1 MPKQGGKF
9 VLSSAEESQLQQLI
23 RAQRT
28 PQGLAQRARVVQ
40 LAAQGLGVRAI
51 GGRVGLHY
59 NQVAKWRRRY
69 LQGGIGALQD
79 EPRPGRKGKISTEV
93 LRQIV
98 DQATRPPQGRVRWT
112 CRAMARE
119 LGVSKA
125 TVQRI
130 WSENEIKP
138 HLTRVFKLSSDPDFE
153 AKFWDVIGLYL
164 NPPEQA
170 VVLCCDEKSQIQALQ
185 RSQPGLPLG
194 KGHIR
199 TQTHDYYR
207 NGTVTLFAALDYLEG
222 KVIAH
227 TAQKHTHRQW
237 LEFLKQIDR
246 EIPLSQRIHIILD
259 NYSTHKHPVVKR
271 WLARHPRFELHFTPT
286 GSSWMNLVERF
297 FQDLSQQAI
306 LPGSFGSVRQLV
318 DAIMQYLA
326 QHNLNPKRYVWRAKG
341 EEILAK
347 IQRAWKAA
355 EDILVQDPKF
365 AKVYIREMAHKLELM
380 TRCNPALRRHVI
392 TRVLG
397 AI

>member
-1 MPKQGGKF
+1 
-9 VLSSAEESQLQQLI
+9 
-23 RAQRT
+23 
-28 PQGLAQRARVVQ
+28 
-40 LAAQGLGVRAI
+40 
-51 GGRVGLHY
+51 
-59 NQVAKWRRRY
+59 
-69 LQGGIGALQD
+69 
-79 EPRPGRKGKISTEV
+79 

-98 DQATRPPQGRVRWT
+98 EQATRPPQGRARWT

-125 TVQRI
+125 TVQRV

-164 NPPEQA
+164 NPPQQA

-185 RSQPGLPLG
+185 RSQPGLPLAQ
-194 KGHIR
+194 GHIR

-207 NGTVTLFAALDYLEG
+207 NGTVTLFAALDYLQG

-227 TAQKHTHRQW
+227 TAQEHTHRQW

-246 EIPLSQRIHIILD
+246 EIPVSQHIHIILD
-259 NYSTHKHPVVKR
+259 NYSTHKHPVIKR

-297 FQDLSQQAI
+297 FRDLSQQAI

-318 DAIMQYLA
+318 DTIMQYLA
-326 QHNLNPKRYVWRAKG
+326 EHNLNPKRYVWRAKG

-355 EDILVQDPKF
+355 
-365 AKVYIREMAHKLELM
+365 
-380 TRCNPALRRHVI
+380 
-392 TRVLG
+392 LG
-397 AI
+397 ESKDVTII

>member
-1 MPKQGGKF
+1 
-9 VLSSAEESQLQQLI
+9 LASA
-23 RAQRT
+23 
-28 PQGLAQRARVVQ
+28 
-40 LAAQGLGVRAI
+40 
-51 GGRVGLHY
+51 
-59 NQVAKWRRRY
+59 
-69 LQGGIGALQD
+69 
-79 EPRPGRKGKISTEV
+79 
-93 LRQIV
+93 
-98 DQATRPPQGRVRWT
+98 
-112 CRAMARE
+112 

-125 TVQRI
+125 TVQRV
-130 WSENEIKP
+130 WSENQIKP
-138 HLTRVFKLSSDPDFE
+138 HLTRVFKLSTDPDFE
-153 AKFWDVIGLYL
+153 TKFWDVIGLYL

-207 NGTVTLFAALDYLEG
+207 NGTVTLFAALDYLQG

-237 LEFLKQIDR
+237 LEFLKRIDQ
-246 EIPLSQRIHIILD
+246 EIPLSQHIHIILD
-259 NYSTHKHPVVKR
+259 NYATHKHPVVKR

-297 FQDLSQQAI
+297 FRDLSQQAI

-326 QHNLNPKRYVWRAKG
+326 QHNLTPKRYVWRAEG

-347 IQRAWKAA
+347 IQRAWKVALG
-355 EDILVQDPKF
+355 EDSTATI
-365 AKVYIREMAHKLELM
+365 I
-380 TRCNPALRRHVI
+380 
-392 TRVLG
+392 
-397 AI
+397 